1 MRDKILTVHLLAS
14 TLVLPL
20 NIKGNVGQTLD
31 LSALRI
37 KSASLA
43 GVVMNQ
49 VLLVRG
55 SIRPEDLEMLE
66 NCRSLEVNGLSGI
79 EEN

>member
-1 MRDKILTVHLLAS
+1 
-14 TLVLPL
+14 
-20 NIKGNVGQTLD
+20 
-31 LSALRI
+31 
-37 KSASLA
+37 
-43 GVVMNQ
+43 MNQ
-49 VLLVRG
+49 VLLVPG